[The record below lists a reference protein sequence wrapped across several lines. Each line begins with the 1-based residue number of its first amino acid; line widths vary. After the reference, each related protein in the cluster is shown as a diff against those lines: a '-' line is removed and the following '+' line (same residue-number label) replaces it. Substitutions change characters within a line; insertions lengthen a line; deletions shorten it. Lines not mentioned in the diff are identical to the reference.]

1 MEYRWDLLPT
11 PPQFDPELSREY
23 GKYAAKVLALRGLHS
38 REQARAFVDP
48 NQYSPTP
55 AGSLPDLERA
65 VARLLQARKRGE
77 TLCIWGDFDCD
88 GVTATSLLLS
98 ALQTLGFRVQFTL
111 PLRST
116 EGHGLNPQRL
126 QQVLDQGCQV
136 LLTVDCGIGNAA
148 EIALAQAQGVDV
160 IVTDHHALPDPLPPA
175 YAVVN
180 PLRLPEEHPLRFLPG
195 VGVAYK
201 LAEALY
207 QALGIPGVEE
217 YLDLVAVGIVADVAV
232 LQRECRYLVQRGLPV
247 LANTQRP
254 GLRAL
259 LDWVSNSQSSGTPTA
274 QDIAFRLAPKLNAIG
289 RWDDA
294 SLAVELL
301 TTSDPQ
307 RAQTLVEHFVAL
319 NEECRQLTQQVLQEA
334 SQQVESLDLARERAI
349 VLAGSGWNPGVL
361 GIAAARLAEQYGCPT
376 VLIAKDERTGRGYGS
391 GRSIPGVN
399 LVEAIEAVRP
409 LLLGGG
415 GHPMAAGIQVDLS
428 CLAAVQ
434 LALRRELA
442 ARVGPDRQARALA
455 VEIVIDWERL
465 ASQGR
470 DGVAE
475 LDEVYRQL
483 QLLQPFGHGN
493 PNPVVALMNVRR
505 GSVRLRASQNG
516 RHLKFELGS
525 RALWFWEAGE
535 ELERWQAC
543 QALDIALQLEA
554 EQPWQGKVLA
564 VRPSGDWQA
573 PTVSAPSLRIQDYRQ
588 RPLPDSLQEVFRYD
602 GQALPL
608 EQDFLPSA
616 KTALLLA
623 RWPWLPANLAQLL
636 QQVQPQTLILAAWSS
651 LEAPPPP
658 NRPTPGIGADGTMG
672 SPCPGGDNR
681 LALAVAGGIGGAGA
695 DPNTAAG
702 PHSRIPS
709 FSPLAGRSQPHPD
722 RPALSA
728 AAATGSPAGSCFS
741 EVEDAP
747 RHHHQPTLGL
757 RTTLSPAGWSCASS
771 ALSGSGRKGGP
782 KRPTA
787 MVLCKA
793 GIRRMDPWRR
803 QRCRRRSRKRSA
815 SEQSSWK
822 TLTLS
827 SCS

>member
-48 NQYSPTP
+48 DRYSPTP
-55 AGSLPDLERA
+55 AGSLPDLERV

-98 ALQTLGFRVQFTL
+98 ALQTLGFRVRFTL

-126 QQVLDQGCQV
+126 QQVLAQGCQV
-136 LLTVDCGIGNAA
+136 LLTVDCGMGNAA
-148 EIALAQAQGVDV
+148 EIASAQAQGVDV
-160 IVTDHHALPDPLPPA
+160 IVMDHHTLPDPLPPA

-217 YLDLVAVGIVADVAV
+217 HLDLVAVGIVADVAV

-254 GLRAL
+254 GLRVL
-259 LDWVSNSQSSGTPTA
+259 LDWVSNGQSSGTPTA

-289 RWDDA
+289 RLEDA

-301 TTSDPQ
+301 TTPDPE
-307 RAQTLVEHFVAL
+307 RAQALVEHFVAL
-319 NEECRQLTQQVLQEA
+319 NEECKRLTQEVIQEA

-349 VLAGSGWNPGVL
+349 VLAESGWNPGVL
-361 GIAAARLAEQYGCPT
+361 GIAAARLAEQYRCPT

-455 VEIVIDWERL
+455 VEIVIDWELL

-470 DGVAE
+470 DRVAE

-505 GSVRLRASQNG
+505 GSVKLRASRNG
-516 RHLKFELGS
+516 RHLRFDLQGGLGS

-535 ELERWQAC
+535 ELERWQEC
-543 QALDIALQLEA
+543 QAMDIALQLEA

-588 RPLPDSLQEVFRYD
+588 RPLPDSLEEVLCYD

-608 EQDFLPSA
+608 DQDFLPSA

-623 RWPWLPANLAQLL
+623 RWPWLPTDLAQLL
-636 QQVQPQTLILAAWSS
+636 QQVQPQTLILAASGHRWEQIPQ
-651 LEAPPPP
+651 LQ
-658 NRPTPGIGADGTMG
+658 
-672 SPCPGGDNR
+672 
-681 LALAVAGGIGGAGA
+681 ALWQAGQR
-695 DPNTAAG
+695 DPDD
-702 PHSRIPS
+702 
-709 FSPLAGRSQPHPD
+709 L
-722 RPALSA
+722 
-728 AAATGSPAGSCFS
+728 AAATGLPRQWLAELHSP
-741 EVEDAP
+741 E
-747 RHHHQPTLGL
+747 QIPTLLLGRIRESQAFHRWL
-757 RTTLSPAGWSCASS
+757 DEASS
-771 ALSGSGRKGGP
+771 AQIAQLCQRLLQPDPAPANIPNPSP
-782 KRPTA
+782 QKRGNGA
-787 MVLCKA
+787 
-793 GIRRMDPWRR
+793 
-803 QRCRRRSRKRSA
+803 
-815 SEQSSWK
+815 K
-822 TLTLS
+822 TVRLQLN
-827 SCS
+827 

>member
-11 PPQFDPELSREY
+11 PPQFDRELSREY
-23 GKYAAKVLALRGLHS
+23 GMYAAKVLALRGLHS

-55 AGSLPDLERA
+55 AKSLPDLERA

-98 ALQTLGFRVQFTL
+98 ALQSLGFQVRFTL
-111 PLRST
+111 PLRSS

-136 LLTVDCGIGNAA
+136 ILTVDCGMGNAA
-148 EIALAQAQGVDV
+148 EIASAQAQGVDV
-160 IVTDHHALPDPLPPA
+160 IVTDHHTLPDPLPPA

-217 YLDLVAVGIVADVAV
+217 HLDLVAVGIVADVVV

-259 LDWVSNSQSSGTPTA
+259 LEQVCGRPCQGSLTA
-274 QDIAFRLAPKLNAIG
+274 EDIAFRLAPKLNAIG
-289 RWDDA
+289 RLDDA

-301 TTSDPQ
+301 TTSDPERVQALVQ
-307 RAQTLVEHFVAL
+307 RLVAL
-319 NEECRQLTQQVLQEA
+319 DEERQQLTQQVLQEA
-334 SQQVESLDLARERAI
+334 GQQVESLDLARERAI
-349 VLAGSGWNPGVL
+349 VLSGSGWNPGVL
-361 GIAAARLAEQYGCPT
+361 GIAAARLAEQYRCPT

-442 ARVGPDRQARALA
+442 ARVGPEQQARALA
-455 VEIVIDWERL
+455 VEIVIDWEVL

-475 LDEVYRQL
+475 LDNVYRQL

-493 PNPVVALMNVRR
+493 PNPVVALMNFRPSR
-505 GSVRLRASQNG
+505 SNLAASADG
-516 RHLKFELGS
+516 RHLKFELRGRAGS
-525 RALWFWEAGE
+525 RTLWFWGAGE

-543 QALDIALQLEA
+543 QRLDLALQLEA

-564 VRPSGDWQA
+564 VRPSGNWKA
-573 PTVSAPSLRIQDYRQ
+573 PTVSATRLQIQDYRQ
-588 RPLPDSLQEVFRYD
+588 RPLPDSLKEEEVLRYD

-608 EQDFLPSA
+608 NQNFLPSA
-616 KTALLLA
+616 RTALLLA
-623 RWPWLPANLAQLL
+623 RWPWLPADLAQLL
-636 QQVQPQTLILAAWSS
+636 QQVQPQTLLLAASAHRW
-651 LEAPPPP
+651 
-658 NRPTPGIGADGTMG
+658 D
-672 SPCPGGDNR
+672 R
-681 LALAVAGGIGGAGA
+681 LPQQLARLGELGRRGQW
-695 DPNTAAG
+695 DP
-702 PHSRIPS
+702 HV
-709 FSPLAGRSQPHPD
+709 L
-722 RPALSA
+722 
-728 AAATGSPAGSCFS
+728 AAATGLPWQWLAELEGPEQIPTRLLGRIQESQAFHRWLDEASPTQIAQLCQRLLQPDPRPAVFS
-741 EVEDAP
+741 P
-747 RHHHQPTLGL
+747 Q
-757 RTTLSPAGWSCASS
+757 
-771 ALSGSGRKGGP
+771 
-782 KRPTA
+782 
-787 MVLCKA
+787 
-793 GIRRMDPWRR
+793 
-803 QRCRRRSRKRSA
+803 
-815 SEQSSWK
+815 
-822 TLTLS
+822 
-827 SCS
+827 

>member
-1 MEYRWDLLPT
+1 MEYRWDLLST

-48 NQYSPTP
+48 NRYSPTP
-55 AGSLPDLERA
+55 AESLPDLERA
-65 VARLLQARKRGE
+65 VARLLEAREKGE

-111 PLRST
+111 PLRSS

-126 QQVLDQGCQV
+126 QQVLAQGCQV
-136 LLTVDCGIGNAA
+136 LLTVDCGMGNAA
-148 EIALAQAQGVDV
+148 EIAAAQAQGVDV
-160 IVTDHHALPDPLPPA
+160 IVADHHTLPDPLPPA
-175 YAVVN
+175 YAVIN
-180 PLRLPEEHPLRFLPG
+180 PLRLPEDHPLRFLPG

-201 LAEALY
+201 LTEALY

-217 YLDLVAVGIVADVAV
+217 HLDLVAVGIVADVAV
-232 LQRECRYLVQRGLPV
+232 LQRECRYLVQRGLV
-247 LANTQRP
+247 RLAKTQRP
-254 GLRAL
+254 GLRVL
-259 LDWVSNSQSSGTPTA
+259 LDWVSNGQSSGMPTA

-289 RWDDA
+289 RLDDA

-319 NEECRQLTQQVLQEA
+319 NEECRQLTQQVLQEV

-349 VLAGSGWNPGVL
+349 VLAGSGWNAGVL
-361 GIAAARLAEQYGCPT
+361 GIAAARLAEQYACPT
-376 VLIAKDERTGRGYGS
+376 VLIAKDERAGRGYGS

-415 GHPMAAGIQVDLS
+415 GHPMAAGIQVELS

-442 ARVGPDRQARALA
+442 ARVSPDQQARALA
-455 VEIVIDWERL
+455 VEIVIDWELL

-470 DGVAE
+470 DRVAE

-483 QLLQPFGHGN
+483 QLLQPLGHGN

-505 GSVRLRASQNG
+505 GSVRLGVSQKG

-525 RALWFWEAGE
+525 RTLWFWEAGE
-535 ELERWQAC
+535 ELERWQEC
-543 QALDIALQLEA
+543 RALDIALQLEA
-554 EQPWQGKVLA
+554 DAQGKQPWQGKVLA
-564 VRPSGDWQA
+564 VRPSGNWQA
-573 PTVSAPSLRIQDYRQ
+573 PTVFVPSLQIRDYRQ
-588 RPLPDSLQEVFRYD
+588 RPLPDSLKGVLCYD

-608 EQDFLPSA
+608 DQDFLLPT

-623 RWPWLPANLAQLL
+623 RWPWLPADLAQLL
-636 QQVQPQTLILAAWSS
+636 QQVQPQTLILAASGHRWERLPHQIAQLQELGRTGRWDPHVLAAVTGLPWQWLAE
-651 LEAPPPP
+651 LEGPEQI
-658 NRPTPGIGADGTMG
+658 PT
-672 SPCPGGDNR
+672 R
-681 LALAVAGGIGGAGA
+681 LLGRIQESQAFHRWLDEVSAAQIAQLCQRLLQPDPLPAV
-695 DPNTAAG
+695 
-702 PHSRIPS
+702 
-709 FSPLAGRSQPHPD
+709 FSP
-722 RPALSA
+722 
-728 AAATGSPAGSCFS
+728 
-741 EVEDAP
+741 
-747 RHHHQPTLGL
+747 
-757 RTTLSPAGWSCASS
+757 
-771 ALSGSGRKGGP
+771 K
-782 KRPTA
+782 
-787 MVLCKA
+787 
-793 GIRRMDPWRR
+793 
-803 QRCRRRSRKRSA
+803 
-815 SEQSSWK
+815 
-822 TLTLS
+822 
-827 SCS
+827 

>member
-554 EQPWQGKVLA
+554 EQPGQGKVLA

-636 QQVQPQTLILAAWSS
+636 QQVQPQTLILAASGHHWK
-651 LEAPPPP
+651 
-658 NRPTPGIGADGTMG
+658 
-672 SPCPGGDNR
+672 R
-681 LALAVAGGIGGAGA
+681 LPHQIARLQELGRTGQW
-695 DPNTAAG
+695 DP
-702 PHSRIPS
+702 HV
-709 FSPLAGRSQPHPD
+709 L
-722 RPALSA
+722 
-728 AAATGSPAGSCFS
+728 AATTGLPWQWLAELEGPEQIPTRLLGRIQESQAFHRWLDEASPTQIAQLCQ
-741 EVEDAP
+741 
-747 RHHHQPTLGL
+747 RLL
-757 RTTLSPAGWSCASS
+757 RPDPLPAVVSP
-771 ALSGSGRKGGP
+771 K
-782 KRPTA
+782 
-787 MVLCKA
+787 
-793 GIRRMDPWRR
+793 
-803 QRCRRRSRKRSA
+803 
-815 SEQSSWK
+815 
-822 TLTLS
+822 
-827 SCS
+827 